1 MQSNCRLPVNSW
13 AFRGILVARRLAF
26 IMVQFNQGICI
37 IDVIYV
43 RTALRTLPF
52 LNSLFHRMSDGSEMA
67 AHLAV
72 TEWVF
77 QSR

>member
-1 MQSNCRLPVNSW
+1 
-13 AFRGILVARRLAF
+13 
-26 IMVQFNQGICI
+26 MVQFNQGICI